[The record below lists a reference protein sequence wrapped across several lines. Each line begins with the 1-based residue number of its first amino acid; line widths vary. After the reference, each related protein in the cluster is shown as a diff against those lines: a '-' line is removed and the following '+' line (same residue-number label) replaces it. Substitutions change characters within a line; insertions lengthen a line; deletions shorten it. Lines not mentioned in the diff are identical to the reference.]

1 MKPGN
6 EIDLP
11 GLAVSPTEQLLSLQ
25 PIAGREQPAV
35 WVSKLAVFKDWPPN
49 KDTLLRQIELHR
61 GLNILW
67 AKPTGSTAEASR
79 LAGHGAGKT
88 TFCRLIR
95 YVLGERRPGTE
106 QFREAFRAKFG
117 TGWVLAEV
125 FLNGEQWLVGRPL
138 SDTGYHPFARKGGSL
153 TDEFP
158 KVPTRAGFTDYEDAL
173 DAAVFGTMKL
183 RTLAESGEN
192 LDWLRLMTWLSRDQ
206 EAHFSGLLEWRHKD
220 SDSKSPDMSH
230 DDRANLIRLV
240 LGLVEKD
247 EQDSLAKLA
256 AKSQAHEQK
265 TRDRGKMEF
274 AVERERLKLEGAL
287 GMKVAKPD
295 DPLLRQEVERR
306 VAELKSKTNPE
317 TAATRHE
324 QEISGLLTAVSQ
336 REAEYGLISAMVEEW
351 QEAVDLEEARL
362 AGTPPPK
369 PKPKPVT
376 TSAYRTF
383 LNNVGPFPG
392 YCSHPLNKAWH
403 AECPIAD
410 ERPKDDDEVSK
421 AVDATQRE
429 AKPAVS
435 KLASLKKELERR
447 KKLAAPRK
455 LALDAALGDLT
466 KARERHRKELQEL
479 NAPWEESK
487 RISGLLV
494 AYQTACA
501 ELDVWDNE
509 LNTLKIEKDELSK
522 YLDDLTEQHKKLV
535 EHFGQLFNHI
545 VRQMLG
551 DVVTGSVR
559 FAGKSIVPE
568 LEYHGP
574 RDSAAFKV
582 VRWLAFDLAAL
593 TLGLTD
599 AKAHHPRFLIHDSP
613 READLAAPI
622 YVTLFK
628 AARALEGDAGTEPAF
643 QYIVTTTEAPPEELN
658 RAPWVLDPVLDA
670 SIPEKRLLGVDL

>member
-1 MKPGN
+1 MKTGN
-6 EIDLP
+6 ELELP
-11 GLAVSPTEQLLSLQ
+11 GLAVSPKEEPLSLR

-35 WVSKLAVFKDWPPN
+35 WVSKLAVFKDWPPS
-49 KDTLLRQIELHR
+49 KDTLLREIKLHR

-67 AKPTGSTAEASR
+67 AKPTGSTEEASR

-95 YVLGERRPGTE
+95 FVLGEKTPGTP

-117 TGWVLAEV
+117 SGWVLAEV

-153 TDEFP
+153 ADEFP
-158 KVPTRAGFTDYEDAL
+158 KSPSRAGFSDYEAAL
-173 DAAVFGTMKL
+173 DAAVFGTMTL

-192 LDWLRLMTWLSRDQ
+192 LDWLRLMTWLTRDQ

-240 LGLVEKD
+240 LGLVEKA
-247 EQDSLAKLA
+247 EQDSLAKFA

-317 TAATRHE
+317 AAATRHE
-324 QEISGLLTAVSQ
+324 QEISTLLTAVSQ
-336 REAEYGLISAMVEEW
+336 REAEYGLINAMVEEW

-369 PKPKPVT
+369 PKPKTPST
-376 TSAYRTF
+376 YRTF

-410 ERPKDDDEVSK
+410 QRPKDDDEVTL
-421 AVDATQRE
+421 AVNATQRE
-429 AKPAVS
+429 AKSAVS
-435 KLASLKKELERR
+435 KMVSLKKELDRR
-447 KKLAAPRK
+447 QKLAAPRK
-455 LALDAALGDLT
+455 LALGKAQGELVAAR
-466 KARERHRKELQEL
+466 ARQKTELEAL

-494 AYQTACA
+494 AYQTACV
-501 ELDVWDNE
+501 ELEVWDE
-509 LNTLKIEKDELSK
+509 DLNSLKIEKEALSK
-522 YLDDLTEQHKKLV
+522 YLDDLTDQHKKLV
-535 EHFGQLFNHI
+535 THFGQLFNHL
-545 VRQMLG
+545 VRHMLG

-582 VRWLAFDLAAL
+582 VRWLVFDLAAL
-593 TLGLTD
+593 ALGLTD

-622 YVTLFK
+622 YVMLFT
-628 AARALEGDAGTEPAF
+628 AARALENATGTDHAF
-643 QYIVTTTEAPPEELN
+643 QYIVTTTEAPPPELN
-658 RAPWVLDPVLDA
+658 QSPWILDPVLDA

>member
-1 MKPGN
+1 MKTGN
-6 EIDLP
+6 EPELP
-11 GLAVSPTEQLLSLQ
+11 GLAVSPKEEPLSLR

-35 WVSKLAVFKDWPPN
+35 WVSKLAVFQDWPPS
-49 KDTLLRQIELHR
+49 KDTLLREIKLHR

-95 YVLGERRPGTE
+95 FVLGEKTPGTP
-106 QFREAFRAKFG
+106 QFREAFRGKFG
-117 TGWVLAEV
+117 NGWVLAEV
-125 FLNGEQWLVGRPL
+125 FLNGDVWLVGRPL

-153 TDEFP
+153 ADEFP
-158 KVPTRAGFTDYEDAL
+158 KSPSRAGFSDYEAAL
-173 DAAVFGTMKL
+173 DAAVFGTMTL

-192 LDWLRLMTWLSRDQ
+192 LDWLRLMTWLTRDQ

-220 SDSKSPDMSH
+220 SDTKSPDMSH

-240 LGLVEKD
+240 LGLVEKE
-247 EQDSLAKLA
+247 EQDSLAKFA

-317 TAATRHE
+317 AAATRHE
-324 QEISGLLTAVSQ
+324 QEISTLLTAVSQ
-336 REAEYGLISAMVEEW
+336 REAEYGLINAMVEEW

-369 PKPKPVT
+369 PKPKTP
-376 TSAYRTF
+376 SSYRTF

-392 YCSHPLNKAWH
+392 YCSHPLNKAWRE
-403 AECPIAD
+403 ECPIAD
-410 ERPKDDDEVSK
+410 QRPKDDDEVTL
-421 AVDATQRE
+421 AVNATQSE

-435 KLASLKKELERR
+435 KMASLKKELDRR
-447 KKLAAPRK
+447 QKLAAPRK
-455 LALDAALGDLT
+455 LALGKAQGELVAAR
-466 KARERHRKELQEL
+466 ARQKKELEAL

-494 AYQTACA
+494 AYQTACV
-501 ELDVWDNE
+501 ELDKWDE
-509 LNTLKIEKDELSK
+509 DLNGLKIEKEALSK
-522 YLDDLTEQHKKLV
+522 YLDDLTDQHKKLV
-535 EHFGQLFNHI
+535 NHFGQLFNHL
-545 VRQMLG
+545 VRHMLG

-582 VRWLAFDLAAL
+582 VRWLVFDLAAL
-593 TLGLTD
+593 ALGLTD

-622 YVTLFK
+622 YVMLFT
-628 AARALEGDAGTEPAF
+628 AARALENETGTDHGF
-643 QYIVTTTEAPPEELN
+643 QYIVTTTEAPPPELN
-658 RAPWVLDPVLDA
+658 QSPWILDPVLDA